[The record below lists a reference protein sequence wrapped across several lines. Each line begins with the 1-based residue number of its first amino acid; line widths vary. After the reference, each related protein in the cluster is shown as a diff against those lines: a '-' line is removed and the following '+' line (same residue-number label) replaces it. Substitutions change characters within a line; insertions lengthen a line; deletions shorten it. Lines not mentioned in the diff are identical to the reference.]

1 MWTFL
6 ARIDFQTSL
15 HTYGP
20 HLLQ

>member
-15 HTYGP
+15 HTYDP